1 MNVEEVG
8 IRYLTQGT
16 HKGIL
21 EYRVILEGNKG
32 DPT

>member
-1 MNVEEVG
+1 MLRKVG
-8 IRYLTQGT
+8 ISYLTQGT

-21 EYRVILEGNKG
+21 EYRVILEGNEG